1 MSNSVRVF
9 HNGNLVATYGTIQA
23 AIDAPST
30 LAGSIIIASAGTY
43 AEHVVISKAVT
54 LVGANDGVDGAEARG
69 PETVI
74 TGGVKV
80 AANGVTVGGVEIS
93 GSYDTSGTPDATV
106 PPRIGL
112 LIGGAN
118 ATIENSVLTGDAF
131 SSRPFGTS
139 GSATGLAF
147 DHNLVQ
153 DWTQAAYL
161 KDGSTGSI
169 AHNTFADNGGG
180 VFSERMS
187 AFDVSHN
194 SFSGST
200 GGADVGGNATSPT
213 FAVGDFVHDNTYS
226 STVAQPVS
234 VYLTGPDGQVVDG
247 SDDST
252 VFHLENHTGAA
263 TVHGGAGND
272 AISYEDAVT
281 DVTIDLNAGTSST
294 TGSTATFTS
303 IENAIGGSGNDTIT
317 GDSGD
322 NTLIGGDGND
332 SISGLAG
339 NDKLEGDA
347 GDDTLQGG
355 PGDDTL
361 DGGPGSDTASYAD
374 FNGDPDGIGHDAPL
388 ISIENLT
395 GTAFNDIL
403 TGNNVANILSGLAG
417 DDTLQGLGSDDT
429 LDGGDGTDTA
439 SYSLAG
445 SGVTVSLALQGSAQ
459 NTVGAGSDTLFNFE
473 NLTGSAFNDTLT
485 GDAGANAL
493 SGLDGNDV
501 LVGAQGAD
509 TLFGNGGADVLY
521 GGLNND
527 ILYGNLGSDSFVFDA
542 SFGQDTIADFAPT
555 GSGHDMINFSTALF
569 PNYAAVHSHMT
580 QAASGW
586 SSPMTDRTVSP

>member
-1 MSNSVRVF
+1 
-9 HNGNLVATYGTIQA
+9 
-23 AIDAPST
+23 
-30 LAGSIIIASAGTY
+30 
-43 AEHVVISKAVT
+43 
-54 LVGANDGVDGAEARG
+54 VGANDGVDGAEARG

-74 TGGVKV
+74 TGGVKI

-93 GSYDTSGTPDATV
+93 GSYDTSSTPDATV

-272 AISYEDAVT
+272 AISYEDAGT

-322 NTLIGGDGND
+322 NTLIGNAGDD

-347 GDDTLQGG
+347 GDDTLYGG
-355 PGDDTL
+355 AGDDTL
-361 DGGPGSDTASYAD
+361 DGGAGSDTASYAD
-374 FNGDPDGIGHDAPL
+374 YSGDPDGVGSDTL
-388 ISIENLT
+388 VSIENAT
-395 GTAFNDIL
+395 GTPFNDTL
-403 TGNNVANILSGLAG
+403 VGNNSANILSGLAG
-417 DDTLQGLGSDDT
+417 DDTLRGGGGGDT
-429 LDGGDGTDTA
+429 LDGGEGIPPATP
-439 SYSLAG
+439 L
-445 SGVTVSLALQGSAQ
+445 
-459 NTVGAGSDTLFNFE
+459 
-473 NLTGSAFNDTLT
+473 
-485 GDAGANAL
+485 
-493 SGLDGNDV
+493 
-501 LVGAQGAD
+501 
-509 TLFGNGGADVLY
+509 
-521 GGLNND
+521 
-527 ILYGNLGSDSFVFDA
+527 
-542 SFGQDTIADFAPT
+542 P
-555 GSGHDMINFSTALF
+555 
-569 PNYAAVHSHMT
+569 AA
-580 QAASGW
+580 A
-586 SSPMTDRTVSP
+586 